1 MTLLNAMILAAS
13 LTSASSPEALFREL
27 EEQVLGAATLRM
39 RYTITAEGRVRDLTG
54 EGEGASGGAT
64 LRMHRDSG
72 LPARREQT
80 VELPTGTMRVDEQYE
95 FLPTK
100 TPVSARVAVFPI
112 ALNDLSNQPAS
123 PELADRMQALATA
136 LRERL
141 ATACGYQVVPADSLA
156 PAPAE
161 TSPGYL
167 YAHPEV
173 AVGLAASAH
182 AEWIVIPRLN
192 RASPWVTDLQAHVVR
207 TRDTTLVS
215 NRIVEVKGIE
225 LTPEL
230 AAKLV
235 QRGAAW
241 MADQVSQAI
250 DHTSGASGSA
260 ARRCPA

>member
-1 MTLLNAMILAAS
+1 LAAGILAARF
-13 LTSASSPEALFREL
+13 SPTP
-27 EEQVLGAATLRM
+27 GAAAQGTSTHPAVRM
-39 RYTITAEGRVRDLTG
+39 RYRITALSG
-54 EGEGASGGAT
+54 ERSGGAM
-64 LRMHRDSG
+64 LRIHHDSG

-80 VELPTGTMRVDEQYE
+80 VEFPTGTMRVVEQYE

-100 TPVSARVAVFPI
+100 PPVGPRVAVFPI

-123 PELADRMQALATA
+123 PELAGRMQSLATA

-141 ATACGYQVVPADSLA
+141 ATACGYQIVPADSLA
-156 PAPAE
+156 QAPAE
-161 TSPGYL
+161 TAPGYL
-167 YAHPEV
+167 YAHPDI

-207 TRDTTLVS
+207 ARDTTLVS

-235 QRGAAW
+235 DRGAAW

-260 ARRCPA
+260 PRRCPA

>member
-1 MTLLNAMILAAS
+1 MTPLTLIFRWPETPMSLQGQVPLSAILAAGI
-13 LTSASSPEALFREL
+13 LVACFSPTP
-27 EEQVLGAATLRM
+27 GAAAQGTS
-39 RYTITAEGRVRDLTG
+39 T
-54 EGEGASGGAT
+54 
-64 LRMHRDSG
+64 H
-72 LPARREQT
+72 PAAAAGSSAP
-80 VELPTGTMRVDEQYE
+80 LKP
-95 FLPTK
+95 
-100 TPVSARVAVFPI
+100 PVGPRVAVFPI

-123 PELADRMQALATA
+123 PELAGRMQSLAAALGA
-136 LRERL
+136 RL

-156 PAPAE
+156 QAPAE
-161 TSPGYL
+161 TAPGYL
-167 YAHPEV
+167 YGHPDI

-235 QRGAAW
+235 DRGAAW

-260 ARRCPA
+260 PRRCPA